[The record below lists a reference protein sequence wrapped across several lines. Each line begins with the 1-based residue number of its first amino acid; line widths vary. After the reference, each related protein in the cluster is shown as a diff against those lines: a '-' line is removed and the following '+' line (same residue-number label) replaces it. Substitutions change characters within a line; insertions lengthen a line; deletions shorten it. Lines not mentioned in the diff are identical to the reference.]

1 MTHSPAPLQTDGL
14 RKSYGAV
21 TALNDISLR
30 IEPGVTAILGQNGAG
45 KTTLIKCALGLE
57 NPNQGTVSIFGSSP
71 RKRAARE
78 HIGVMLQDTELPDLL
93 TGRELL
99 ALFASYYTT
108 PMTSEAVIA
117 LAQIGNFVDTRYR
130 KLSGGQKR
138 RVQFALAIVGNPD
151 LVFLDEPTTGL
162 DTDAR
167 KVLWDVVRDF
177 VKAGRSIV
185 LTTHYLEEADAL
197 ADRILVLANGAII
210 ADGSADDIRKTATG
224 ALIRCQTQLDLS
236 EIEALPA
243 CTGAGLAGRFTEI
256 RTRDT
261 LLTLRALLAKDGH
274 LADLTISKP
283 RLEDIFEALT
293 R

>member
-71 RKRAARE
+71 RNRAARE

-99 ALFASYYTT
+99 TLFASYYTT

-117 LAQIGNFVDTRYR
+117 LAQIGSFVDTRYR

-274 LADLTISKP
+274 LVDLTISKP